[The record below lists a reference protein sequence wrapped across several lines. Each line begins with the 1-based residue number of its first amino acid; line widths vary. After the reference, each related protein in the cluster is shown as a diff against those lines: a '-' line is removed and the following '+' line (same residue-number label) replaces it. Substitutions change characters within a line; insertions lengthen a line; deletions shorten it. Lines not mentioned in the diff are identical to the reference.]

1 MGPSE
6 MEVLALSKL
15 LHVQCAR
22 IKFLRF
28 KDFMIDSKSF
38 IFNKNPTSSSTT
50 SMGFQGLEWVARTF
64 SLEPTWTREPNVE
77 SAKHIIMSLGIIDQG
92 PISISFLA
100 QGAFNKLYD
109 IMTPNNLES
118 LILRV
123 TLPVDPR
130 YKTLSEVATMN
141 WVREN
146 TNVRVP
152 RVIAYEASSQHQSR
166 GV

>member
-1 MGPSE
+1 
-6 MEVLALSKL
+6 
-15 LHVQCAR
+15 
-22 IKFLRF
+22 
-28 KDFMIDSKSF
+28 MIDSKFF

-50 SMGFQGLEWVARTF
+50 SMEFQGLEWVARTF

-77 SAKHIIMSLGIIDQG
+77 STKQIIMSLGMIDQG

-109 IMTPNNLES
+109 IITPNNSET

-146 TNVRVP
+146 TNVPVP
-152 RVIAYEASSQHQSR
+152 
-166 GV
+166 